1 MSRNEK
7 LFFLFFKFSQKLS
20 WADNVWKGPKT
31 PPIILIDS
39 NNCNWLNC
47 IFSFCNAQIQTN
59 SRLQSAT
66 ENCLFLTLQAERTH
80 CHISDETLNFSKI
93 LKMKQLVNM
102 IIKSFGDIIS
112 FKINQYHTK
121 LAIGYYFVDIFG
133 EVFCLKT
140 ENRGQLF

>member
-1 MSRNEK
+1 MCFWNDTNLPYLRSLLFLTLRNCQSWWDYETCSVG
-7 LFFLFFKFSQKLS
+7 LFSFLLYVEEWKIVFPFFKFSQKLS

-66 ENCLFLTLQAERTH
+66 ENCLFLTLQTEPTH
-80 CHISDETLNFSKI
+80 CYTSDKNSEL
-93 LKMKQLVNM
+93 
-102 IIKSFGDIIS
+102 
-112 FKINQYHTK
+112 FK
-121 LAIGYYFVDIFG
+121 
-133 EVFCLKT
+133 
-140 ENRGQLF
+140 NRKWNY